1 MASFT
6 PIKNEFLAISS
17 TFNESVNDAF
27 GSSINSSI
35 LESVSEVLN
44 HIHMLEENDKS
55 IEMLKIEQ
63 LLLEARSI
71 FP

>member
-6 PIKNEFLAISS
+6 SIQNEFSRTSS

-35 LESVSEVLN
+35 LEPISEVLN
-44 HIHMLEENDKS
+44 HISIVEENDKS
-55 IEMLKIEQ
+55 IQMLQIEQ
-63 LLLEARSI
+63 LLLEAKSI

>member
-6 PIKNEFLAISS
+6 SIQNEFLRISS

-27 GSSINSSI
+27 GSSINGSI
-35 LESVSEVLN
+35 LEPISEVLN
-44 HIHMLEENDKS
+44 HISIVEENDKS
-55 IEMLKIEQ
+55 IHMLQIEQ
-63 LLLEARSI
+63 LLLEVRAI

>member
-6 PIKNEFLAISS
+6 SIKNEFLRISS

-27 GSSINSSI
+27 GSSINGSI
-35 LESVSEVLN
+35 LEPISEVLN
-44 HIHMLEENDKS
+44 HISIVEENDKS
-55 IEMLKIEQ
+55 IQMLQIEQ
-63 LLLEARSI
+63 LLLEAKSI

>member
-6 PIKNEFLAISS
+6 PIQNEFLTITS
-17 TFNESVNDAF
+17 TFNENVNDAF
-27 GSSINSSI
+27 GSSINGSI
-35 LESVSEVLN
+35 LEPFSEVLN
-44 HIHMLEENDKS
+44 HISIVEENDKS
-55 IEMLKIEQ
+55 IQMLQIEQ